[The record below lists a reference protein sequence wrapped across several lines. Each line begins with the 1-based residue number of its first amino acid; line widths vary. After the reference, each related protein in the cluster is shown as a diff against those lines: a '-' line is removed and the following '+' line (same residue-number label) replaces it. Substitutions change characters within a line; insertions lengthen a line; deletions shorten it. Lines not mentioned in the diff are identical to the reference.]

1 MVLVIIIFAVA
12 LYYLWVINKKI
23 YKISNNSVLA
33 FTGGLGSGKSLTAV
47 QVAISKHKKRYRSW
61 KFNQLIA
68 FTPKA
73 RVRQMKNKNTPP
85 LIYSNIPIKYKHY
98 VELTKEH
105 LILDSAIHE
114 YSIVLIDEVG
124 QFAGRYDW
132 GNPLVKNE
140 LQEFIRFYRHYID
153 GTLIITDQ
161 NSDNIVVDIRRRIN
175 VIYNLND
182 LVKLVPI
189 PYFTLVRIQITP
201 ITITEDV
208 MTIEK
213 TDVGELMKH
222 YIYHLITVKRY
233 ESRMYKHRYDK
244 VLYEVTKGNTPN
256 SLYTNKFIELQSD
269 LTK

>member
-1 MVLVIIIFAVA
+1 MVLILLIFIVG

-47 QVAISKHKKRYRSW
+47 HTAIKKHKKQYRSW

-68 FTPKA
+68 ITPKA
-73 RVRQMKNKNTPP
+73 RVRRMKYKNTPP

-105 LILDSAIHE
+105 LILDTKIHE

-189 PYFTLVRIQITP
+189 PYFTLMRIQITP

-222 YIYHLITVKRY
+222 YIYHLVIKKRY
-233 ESRMYKHRYDK
+233 ESRMYKHRYDH
-244 VLYEVTKGNTPN
+244 VPYQTTIGSNPD
-256 SLYTNKFIELQSD
+256 SLYTNKFIELQ
-269 LTK
+269 